1 MKELV
6 AAGNALTHLM
16 IQLLHPRLENST
28 IGYFDSY
35 GFFNDMYQN
44 PVRPLTLL
52 VIRNQLS
59 VCSGQ
64 VSQWHRSS

>member
-16 IQLLHPRLENST
+16 IQLLHPKLENAT

-35 GFFNDMYQN
+35 GFFNDIYEN
-44 PVRPLTLL
+44 PVWRSLTCDLHPSYYTPRPNT
-52 VIRNQLS
+52 
-59 VCSGQ
+59 
-64 VSQWHRSS
+64 